1 MARRHLALAPFLSLV
16 RRGDPGGGLHNTAGI
31 AIMLVSV
38 FFFTLMDA
46 TAKYLTQYYPPPMV
60 IWARFFG
67 NFVVLLLVLRGRM
80 VPALRSRQPL
90 LQVGRAV
97 TQMLSLALFVFA
109 LRSIGLAEATAIGE
123 IGPAFIALFA
133 ALLLGEKIGPRRITG
148 IAVAMIGALI
158 IIRPGVGVF
167 QPAALLPALGAMV
180 YGFGAVLT
188 RMARSDSVETSLVWT
203 IGIGTIVTSCIV
215 PLFWVPIAA
224 EHVWGFCL
232 IGVLGAAGQALLIR
246 AFTLA
251 EAAAVAPFGY
261 TGLIW
266 AGLWGFLFWG
276 TIPDIWV
283 ATGAAIIVGAGLY
296 IWWRE
301 VQAARAAE
309 GSEADG

>member
-1 MARRHLALAPFLSLV
+1 MASRHPALFLSLV
-16 RRGDPGGGLHNTAGI
+16 RRGDPDGAVHNAVGI
-31 AIMLVSV
+31 VIMLLSV

-67 NFVVLLLVLRGRM
+67 NFVVVLLVLRGR
-80 VPALRSRQPL
+80 VIPALRSRQPL
-90 LQVGRAV
+90 LQIGRSI
-97 TQMLSLALFVFA
+97 TQMTSLALFVFA
-109 LRSIGLAEATAIGE
+109 LRTIGLAEATAIGE

-133 ALLLGEKIGPRRITG
+133 ALFLKEKIGPRRIAG
-148 IAVAMIGALI
+148 IAVAMFGAMI

-180 YGFGAVLT
+180 YGLGAVLT
-188 RMARSDSVETSLVWT
+188 RMARSDSIETSLVWT

-215 PLFWVPIAA
+215 PAFWEPIAVA
-224 EHVWGFCL
+224 HIWGFCV

-246 AFTLA
+246 AFMLA
-251 EAAAVAPFGY
+251 EAAAIAPFGY

-266 AGLWGFLFWG
+266 AGLWGWMFWG
-276 TIPDIWV
+276 MIPDAWV
-283 ATGAAIIVGAGLY
+283 LTGAAIIVGAGLY

-301 VQAARAAE
+301 TLAMR
-309 GSEADG
+309 GPADG